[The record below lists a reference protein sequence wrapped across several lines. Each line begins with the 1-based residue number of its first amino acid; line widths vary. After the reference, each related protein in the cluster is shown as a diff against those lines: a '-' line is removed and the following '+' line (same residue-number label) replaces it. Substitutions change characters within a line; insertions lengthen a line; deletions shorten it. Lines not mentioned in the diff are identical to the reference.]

1 MDSTEPNLANN
12 KKSIVTRLWLYQSER
27 FPLFGHGLLILAFSL
42 SAVCY
47 SALLRQQT
55 HFPPSSI
62 LVAAFFSALIFFL
75 LLRIADEFKD
85 FEEDAQYRPYR
96 AVPRGLVSLQELARV
111 AGLVIIIQ
119 AIFAISWHKGLL
131 LLLMAVWVYLFAMS
145 HEFGI
150 KRWLKAHPFTYM
162 WSHMLIMPLID
173 LYATSWDW
181 ILASGSPPDGLFWF
195 LLLSFFNGIVI
206 EVGRKI
212 RAPESEETGVETY
225 SVLWGI
231 NKSVTIWLISLV
243 LTAFSAW
250 MAALNIGFALPVLI
264 LLLILLGVAVILAA
278 KFIRN
283 PTPTLSKGIENYS
296 GIWTIVMYTSLG
308 LLPMTWIVLGH

>member
-1 MDSTEPNLANN
+1 MESTEPNLADNN
-12 KKSIVTRLWLYQSER
+12 KSIVARLWIYQTER

-47 SALLRQQT
+47 SALLRHQT
-55 HFPPSSI
+55 HFPAGSI
-62 LVAAFFSALIFFL
+62 LIAAFVSALIFFL

-85 FEEDAQYRPYR
+85 FEEDAQYRSYR
-96 AVPRGLVSLQELARV
+96 AVPRGLVSLRELAWV

-119 AIFAISWHKGLL
+119 ALLAVSWHKGLL
-131 LLLMAVWVYLFAMS
+131 LLLMSVWIYLFAMS
-145 HEFGI
+145 NEFGV

-181 ILASGSPPDGLFWF
+181 VIASGSPPPGLFWF
-195 LLLSFFNGIVI
+195 LLLSFFNGMVI

-212 RAPESEETGVETY
+212 RAPESEEIGVETY
-225 SVLWGI
+225 SALWGI
-231 NKSVTIWLISLV
+231 NKSVTIWLINLI

-250 MAALNIGFALPVLI
+250 MAAIKIGFALPVLI
-264 LLLILLGVAVILAA
+264 LLLILISIAAILGA
-278 KFIRN
+278 KFIRK
-283 PTPTLSKGIENYS
+283 PTPALAKGIENYS
-296 GIWTIVMYTSLG
+296 GIWTILMYTSLG
-308 LLPMTWIVLGH
+308 LLPMTWIVLSH